1 MKEKLVVTHSSMH
14 TFMSCRQKYDFRY
27 NKNIVSCE
35 KAPALSFGTAV
46 HAGLEFWFKFG
57 LYGSSVEA
65 TTRSGIE
72 NEIDEAD
79 LIKAQELVKAYIKK
93 YQDEDFDVKEIEYTF
108 ESPVRN
114 PKTKRI
120 SPKAVYSGKIDGLIE
135 KDGELWILEHKT
147 SSNADEDY
155 FLCKDFDDQI
165 ALYAIAIEEIVG
177 RPVVGALY
185 DVIIKPRLIMSKG
198 ETDEEYA
205 GRVFASKTGKVKRK
219 EAESP
224 EDFRARCAEAITE
237 NNFFRK
243 WIRFDPIEMI
253 KKRAAFW
260 SVVKDMR
267 TGQIYQ
273 NTFQCLGSY
282 SPCEYRHLCHEHGDL
297 SKCADCYETRKPHE
311 ELGEPNHG

>member
-1 MKEKLVVTHSSMH
+1 MNKLIVTNSSMH

-46 HAGLEFWFKFG
+46 HAGLEFWFKYSIEEG
-57 LYGSSVEA
+57 AINA
-65 TTRSGIE
+65 TICDGIDDAE
-72 NEIDEAD
+72 
-79 LIKAQELVKAYIKK
+79 LIKAQELVKAYMNE
-93 YQDEDFDVKEIEYTF
+93 YAFEDFEVKAVEYTF

-114 PKTKRI
+114 PKTKRVAK
-120 SPKAVYSGKIDGLIE
+120 KAIYSGKVDGIIE

-147 SSNADEDY
+147 TSNADEDY

-185 DVIIKPRLIMSKG
+185 DVILKPRLIMAKG

-205 GRVFASKTGKVKRK
+205 ERLSASKTGKVKRK

-224 EDFRARCAEAITE
+224 DAFRERCANAITSQ
-237 NNFFRK
+237 NFFRK
-243 WIRFDPIEMI
+243 WIRFDPIELI

-282 SPCEYRHLCHEHGDL
+282 SPCEYRHLCHAHGDL
-297 SKCADCYETRKPHE
+297 SQCADCYETRKPHE